1 VDEFKHLAKV
11 RVAGSNPVFRSKWAN
26 PHPVDSF
33 CENLAVSHQEV
44 DMPFRYSS
52 EFRRQACE
60 RMLAGESVKDLVAEL
75 SVDSSTLYKWRRQ
88 ALIDAGRSD
97 GLKSYEADRLAQ
109 ARRRIKELEDEL
121 KLVKAAAALYDE
133 IEVISPK
140 GSTRLSEG

>member
-1 VDEFKHLAKV
+1 
-11 RVAGSNPVFRSKWAN
+11 
-26 PHPVDSF
+26 
-33 CENLAVSHQEV
+33 
-44 DMPFRYSS
+44 MPFRHSS

-60 RMLAGESVKDLVAEL
+60 RMLAGESVKDLVVGL

-109 ARRRIKELEDEL
+109 ARRRIKDLEDEL